1 MAKILDDLHIFRNFR
16 KSSHQYENN
25 LIDINILGNK
35 VTSMKIRSNMAKILD
50 NLHIFR
56 NFRKSS
62 HQYENY
68 VKIVSNYLIDINI
81 LGN

>member
-1 MAKILDDLHIFRNFR
+1 MAKILNNLHIFRNLGNEVISM
-16 KSSHQYENN
+16 KITSNMSNN

-35 VTSMKIRSNMAKILD
+35 VTSMKTKSNIAKILD

-56 NFRKSS
+56 NLRKLT

-68 VKIVSNYLIDINI
+68 IKYVK
-81 LGN
+81 